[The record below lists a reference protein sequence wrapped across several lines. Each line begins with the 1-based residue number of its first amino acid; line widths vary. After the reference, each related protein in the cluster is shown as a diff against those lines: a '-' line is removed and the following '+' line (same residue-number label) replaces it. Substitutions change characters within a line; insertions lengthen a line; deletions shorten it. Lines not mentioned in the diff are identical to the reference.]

1 RHRPDPPAAHRSRRA
16 PCPRVSR
23 RPTTPAAMEG
33 LMKVYFSAATKELM
47 PTESD
52 RGGRRGGGAGA
63 SRSDRRVLPRWPAG
77 WLHAN

>member
-1 RHRPDPPAAHRSRRA
+1 TPPRPPRRAPQPQDGRHRARGRRSGARA

-47 PTESD
+47 PTESAPCFKRCD
-52 RGGRRGGGAGA
+52 
-63 SRSDRRVLPRWPAG
+63 PRAY
-77 WLHAN
+77 